1 MHINIPHCALHG
13 KLGQIT
19 NYSTSYWNQK
29 YNFDFKKIKIFLR
42 PTDLDHI
49 KEEPVNLSYYG
60 FTQRAFIR
68 PVCTFLQHQRDLNA
82 QWRGWIWGS
91 SSSTTSIQPT
101 TPIPPSRFGRFSDV
115 GASD

>member
-1 MHINIPHCALHG
+1 MHINIQHCTLHG

-19 NYSTSYWNQK
+19 NFNQLLK
-29 YNFDFKKIKIFLR
+29 SKVWFWFLKNQDFSLT
-42 PTDLDHI
+42 PTDRDHI
-49 KEEPVNLSYYG
+49 KVESLKLSWVHSKVFYQ
-60 FTQRAFIR
+60 TT
-68 PVCTFLQHQRDLNA
+68 VCTFLQHQRDLNA

-101 TPIPPSRFGRFSDV
+101 TPIPPSRFGCFSDV